1 MTKGSNNV
9 KNGANK
15 MAEAL
20 LKELAKAVEVGEPE
34 ETETLARKALELGI
48 NPIDVVEKGLSPGI
62 LTVGEKFGQREMF
75 LHDLML
81 GAEAMKAGME
91 VVLPEI
97 RHRKLQ
103 VQYIGRVV
111 LGTVEGDVHDIGK
124 SLVEAILV
132 ANGFEVIDLGI
143 DVPAETFVEKVMELK
158 PDVLGL
164 SALLSTTKIEQ
175 GRVVKA
181 LRKASLRDCVKV
193 IIGGA
198 AVDQAWVKEIG
209 ADAYGRDAD
218 DAVRIVKSLIN
229 KD

>member
-1 MTKGSNNV
+1 MTNGRHIV
-9 KNGANK
+9 KNGAIK
-15 MAEAL
+15 MTKDL
-20 LKELAKAVEVGEPE
+20 LKELEKAVEAGEPE
-34 ETETLARKALELGI
+34 EAEALAKKALELGM
-48 NPIDVVEKGLSPGI
+48 NPIDVIENGLSPGI

-91 VVLPEI
+91 VILPEI
-97 RHRKLQ
+97 HRRKLQ
-103 VQYIGRVV
+103 VQYTARVI

-124 SLVEAILV
+124 SLVEATLI

-143 DVPAETFVEKVMELK
+143 DVPAETFMEKVRELK

-164 SALLSTTKIEQ
+164 SALLSTTRAEQ
-175 GRVVKA
+175 GNVIEA
-181 LRKASLRDCVKV
+181 LKKIGLRDRVKV

-198 AVDQAWVKEIG
+198 AVDQAWTREIG

-218 DAVRIVKSLIN
+218 DAVRVVKSLVHN
-229 KD
+229 D

>member
-1 MTKGSNNV
+1 M

-15 MAEAL
+15 MTEAF
-20 LKELAKAVEVGEPE
+20 LKELAKAVEAGEPE
-34 ETETLARKALELGI
+34 EVLILAKKAIELGM

-62 LTVGEKFGQREMF
+62 LKVGEKFGQREMF

-81 GAEAMKAGME
+81 GAEAMKVGME

-97 RHRKLQ
+97 RRRKLQ
-103 VQYIGRVV
+103 VHYMGRVV

-132 ANGFEVIDLGI
+132 ANGFEVVDLGI
-143 DVPAETFVEKVMELK
+143 DVPAETFVEKVRELK

-175 GRVVKA
+175 GKVVKA
-181 LRKASLRDCVKV
+181 LRNAGLRDCVKV

-198 AVDQAWVKEIG
+198 AVDQAWAKEIG

-218 DAVRIVKSLIN
+218 DAVRIVKSLFH